1 MALDNSLYDS
11 LQRTYFVMKEYLETT
26 QLGREHS
33 PMILKQE
40 ELGELLERLD
50 IEAIEEQTKDIH
62 SLHDKLNAIMS
73 ISEKVSQDIGSG
85 TDSVILC
92 ENAVK
97 NLDEIFIQIN
107 PMIAE

>member
-11 LQRTYFVMKEYLETT
+11 VENTYFKLKEYLEST

-50 IEAIEEQTKDIH
+50 IEAIEEQTKDINA
-62 SLHDKLNAIMS
+62 LHDQLDAIKS
-73 ISEKVSQDIGSG
+73 ISDGIRADLQHITDSVTLSEKVVHD
-85 TDSVILC
+85 L
-92 ENAVK
+92 
-97 NLDEIFIQIN
+97 EIVFDKIN
-107 PMIAE
+107 ELIV